1 MLNGL
6 SQPAPGDGP
15 AGVTVASG
23 RAAPEI
29 DLE

>member
-1 MLNGL
+1 MLDGFAR
-6 SQPAPGDGP
+6 PAPDSDP

-29 DLE
+29 DFE